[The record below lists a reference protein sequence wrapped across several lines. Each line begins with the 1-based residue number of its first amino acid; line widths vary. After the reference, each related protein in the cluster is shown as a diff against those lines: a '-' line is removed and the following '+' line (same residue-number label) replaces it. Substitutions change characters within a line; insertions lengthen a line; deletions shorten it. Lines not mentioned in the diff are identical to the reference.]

1 MVLSWYGV
9 GGLPSCSGRAEDPK
23 GRALVPAEVAESSA
37 EPSTGGLTRK
47 FRTFACSKTVR

>member
-23 GRALVPAEVAESSA
+23 GRALVPAEVAESS
-37 EPSTGGLTRK
+37 EESSTGGLARN
-47 FRTFACSKTVR
+47 FRTFARSKTVR